1 MRNRNEKFRAQRTT
15 TTRERGE
22 CQSRREL
29 EETIE
34 QQKEQITNYEKKT
47 RDLVR
52 AYKGLVKEKEA
63 LEKSLVILNTKT
75 TMSEVLTTTTTDP
88 RVSSPQSDSAMGGS
102 DTSQTQPNDSSFSD
116 EKEENFESYGEN
128 EDVEYEA

>member
-1 MRNRNEKFRAQRTT
+1 MQIMASGG
-15 TTRERGE
+15 ER
-22 CQSRREL
+22 QSRREL

-63 LEKSLVILNTKT
+63 LEKSLAILNTKT
-75 TMSEVLTTTTTDP
+75 SEEVTE
-88 RVSSPQSDSAMGGS
+88 
-102 DTSQTQPNDSSFSD
+102 ND
-116 EKEENFESYGEN
+116 ENKEGDYKNFFKKI
-128 EDVEYEA
+128 

>member
-34 QQKEQITNYEKKT
+34 QQREQIINYEKIT

-52 AYKGLVKEKEA
+52 AYKGFVKEKEA
-63 LEKSLVILNTKT
+63 LEKSLAILNTK
-75 TMSEVLTTTTTDP
+75 MSQEITE
-88 RVSSPQSDSAMGGS
+88 
-102 DTSQTQPNDSSFSD
+102 NDVTND
-116 EKEENFESYGEN
+116 
-128 EDVEYEA
+128 